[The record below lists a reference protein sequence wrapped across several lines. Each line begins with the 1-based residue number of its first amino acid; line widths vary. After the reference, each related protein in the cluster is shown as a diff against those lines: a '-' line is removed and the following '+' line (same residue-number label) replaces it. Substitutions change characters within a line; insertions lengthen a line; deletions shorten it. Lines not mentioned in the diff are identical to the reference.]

1 MNMENRMKS
10 FLMRLVACTAVGFA
24 AFAAEAAV
32 SVRLLF
38 VYDAGAQDYISQNSL
53 DAYSVASSC
62 VTQMNNVL
70 ANSRLTG
77 TNNLTQ
83 QSNDYFSYT
92 LAGVTTVQVR
102 NSNTAT
108 AWSQAYNVVLGNMA
122 ESDVSMDGLL
132 EDRAYY
138 AADIIVMLI
147 YRSGGADGNSTP
159 YQGTDAEYAV
169 NFAGKAVS
177 VVDVEMAVAEGSG
190 AFGALQIC
198 SH

>member
-10 FLMRLVACTAVGFA
+10 FLMRLVACAAVGFA
-24 AFAAEAAV
+24 AFAASAEPV
-32 SVRLLF
+32 SIRLLF
-38 VYDAGAQDYISQNSL
+38 VYDAGAQDYLSQNSL

-62 VTQMNNVL
+62 VTQMNKVL

-77 TNNLTQ
+77 TDNLTQ

-92 LAGVTTVQVR
+92 LAGVTTVQAR
-102 NSNTAT
+102 NSKTAT
-108 AWSQAYNVVLGNMA
+108 AWSQAYNVVLGNTA

-147 YRSGGADGNSTP
+147 TVLAARTATRRHIRELTRNMRSISPARP
-159 YQGTDAEYAV
+159 
-169 NFAGKAVS
+169 
-177 VVDVEMAVAEGSG
+177 
-190 AFGALQIC
+190 
-198 SH
+198 